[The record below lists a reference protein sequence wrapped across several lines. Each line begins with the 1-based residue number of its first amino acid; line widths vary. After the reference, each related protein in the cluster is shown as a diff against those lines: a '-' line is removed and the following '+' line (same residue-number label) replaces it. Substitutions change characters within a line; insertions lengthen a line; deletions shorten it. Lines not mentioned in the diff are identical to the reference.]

1 MHSAL
6 QRAWLRRGPLA
17 LFLLP
22 LAGLF
27 GLLAGLRRWL
37 YASGWLHTAQLM
49 VPVVVVG
56 NVVAGGAGKTPVV
69 AALVEHLQA
78 AGLRPGV
85 ISRGHG
91 RTASNCREVRADD
104 QADAVGD
111 EPLLIARRC
120 GVPVFVAPRRV
131 DAARA
136 LLARYP
142 DTQVLVSDDGLQHL
156 AMARDIEICVFD
168 ERGIGN
174 GWLLPAGPLRE
185 PWPRRADLVLRPPA
199 AVGLGGFALRRALAP
214 EAVRADGARRALA
227 DFSVEPQ
234 VVAVAG
240 IARPEAFFA
249 MLEAAGLVLER
260 RVALPDHH
268 DFDAKPVALSPQDCV
283 LCTDKDA
290 VKLWRRAPQ
299 AWAVPLTLE
308 IEPAFWAAFDGLL
321 EAKLSSPDGSQ
332 TA

>member
-1 MHSAL
+1 MRSAL
-6 QRAWLRRGPLA
+6 QRAWLGRGPLA
-17 LFLLP
+17 LLLLP
-22 LAGLF
+22 VAGLF
-27 GLLAGLRRWL
+27 GLLAAARRWL
-37 YASGWLHTAQLM
+37 YAKGWLRTARLP

-78 AGLRPGV
+78 AGLRTGV

-91 RTASNCREVRADD
+91 RRARDCREVHADD
-104 QADAVGD
+104 LADAVGD

-120 GVPVFVAPRRV
+120 AVPVFVAPRRV

-136 LLARYP
+136 LLARHP

-168 ERGIGN
+168 DRGFGN

-185 PWPRRADLVLRPPA
+185 PWPRHADLVLHPPGA
-199 AVGLGGFALRRALAP
+199 HGLDGFTLRRALAT
-214 EAVRADGARRALA
+214 EAVRADGTRRAIA
-227 DFSVEPQ
+227 DFSRQPQ

-249 MLEAAGLVLER
+249 MLEAAGLVLAR

-268 DFDAKPVALSPQDCV
+268 DFEARPVALSPQDCV
-283 LCTDKDA
+283 LCTEKDA
-290 VKLWRRAPQ
+290 VKLWRRSPQ
-299 AWAVPLTLE
+299 AWAVPLSLE

-321 EAKLSSPDGSQ
+321 EAKLSSRDGSQ